1 MPANLNVHN
10 IYISFKFVSSVLSEH
25 EEVTM
30 LGYKS
35 PLEPVL
41 NNGYEKNIHYIIIQ
55 YANIV
60 NIQM

>member
-1 MPANLNVHN
+1 MPANLNVRN
-10 IYISFKFVSSVLSEH
+10 IYISFKFVSSVPSEY

-30 LGYKS
+30 LGS

-41 NNGYEKNIHYIIIQ
+41 NNGYEKNIHYIS
-55 YANIV
+55 NLG